1 MLRSENKAKR
11 TIEKYTD
18 SARFYAD
25 YLEVTGRMRPVEEI
39 TRDDVGELTVDSID
53 LDHDTVTVLGKGSRP
68 RVLPLPSTSL
78 ALARYLRL
86 RKAEKW
92 AERTQFRIL
101 WPAYEGGPCLRS
113 RVCTAHEMARTWPS

>member
-39 TRDDVGELTVDSID
+39 TRDDVGELTACITLPDWMPPGGRGGTSQVIPAG
-53 LDHDTVTVLGKGSRP
+53 TTYGGAVTG
-68 RVLPLPSTSL
+68 
-78 ALARYLRL
+78 
-86 RKAEKW
+86 
-92 AERTQFRIL
+92 
-101 WPAYEGGPCLRS
+101 
-113 RVCTAHEMARTWPS
+113 